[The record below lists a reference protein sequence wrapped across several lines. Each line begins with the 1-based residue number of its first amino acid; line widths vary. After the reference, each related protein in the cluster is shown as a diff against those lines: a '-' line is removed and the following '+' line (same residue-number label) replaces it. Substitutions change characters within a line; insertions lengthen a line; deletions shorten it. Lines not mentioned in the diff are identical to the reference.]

1 MSKICPLSL
10 RAWLLLLFT
19 GVWSAT
25 AVETKAEDL
34 ISFCAMGDVPYAP
47 FENKLLP
54 KQIDQ
59 LPDDIA
65 FAIHLG
71 DIKPGA
77 MPCGELVY
85 EKVATM
91 LARAKAPMF
100 IIPGDNEW
108 NDCAQPATA
117 WQHWVEHFDRFDEK
131 WNKPFDVARDP
142 KQSANFAFV
151 HQKVLFIGLN
161 VVGGKVHD
169 ASEWQVRHAAC
180 MAWVGEQFAAHGEG
194 AKAVVVFV
202 HARPSPTQVDFFLPF
217 SIAAGGLGKPVL
229 LMHGDGHVWIHDRPF
244 LSKLVQRVE
253 VDQGRLGPPVRVTV
267 TDDAD
272 EPFRFDRRLE
282 EQPVVRNFP
291 VEGLN
296 TGPAKGTLVID
307 GGSSGVVGAKIFQR
321 FVELAGGDEAQ
332 IVVVPTA
339 LSGAESFNLESFRK
353 WRLSGNPVSPASLT
367 LLHTED
373 PEVADREAFVAPL
386 RQATGIWFDGGRQ
399 WRLVDAYGGTLAER
413 EFRAVLDRGGVIGGT
428 SAGATI
434 QGSFLARGDS
444 AANTVMLGDH
454 QRGFGYLKNVAID
467 QHVVA
472 RGRQLDM
479 LEILNDPSKKMKPE
493 HDRSSLLGLGVDE
506 GTAMVVQGDRF
517 KVIGSPGGSV
527 LVYDPSTWGE
537 GLPDKHKFIRL
548 GVGSEYDL
556 HERTP
561 VKVVPPAPRKVPSA
575 KPRAKVTAPASVTK
589 NL

>member
-1 MSKICPLSL
+1 MKMTL
-10 RAWLLLLFT
+10 AALLVALC
-19 GVWSAT
+19 GG
-25 AVETKAEDL
+25 AVDSRAEDL

-54 KQIDQ
+54 KQIEQ

-71 DIKPGA
+71 DIKPGGA
-77 MPCGELVY
+77 PCGELVY
-85 EKVATM
+85 KKVASM
-91 LARAKAPMF
+91 LGESKAPMF

-108 NDCAQPATA
+108 NDCAQPAAA
-117 WQHWVEHFDRFDEK
+117 WQHWVGHFDRFDEK
-131 WNKPFDVARDP
+131 WDKPFEVERDA
-142 KQSANFAFV
+142 KQSANFAFL
-151 HQKVLFIGLN
+151 HEQVLFIGLN

-169 ASEWQVRHAAC
+169 AAEWQARHAAC
-180 MAWVGEQFAAHGEG
+180 MAWFGQQLAAHGAA

-244 LSKLVQRVE
+244 LSKQVERVE

-267 TDDAD
+267 TDDAK

-296 TGPAKGTLVID
+296 SGPEKGTLVID
-307 GGSSGVVGAKIFQR
+307 GGSGGVDGAKIFQR
-321 FVELAGGDEAQ
+321 FVELAGGANAH

-339 LSGAESFNLESFRK
+339 LSGAENYNLEALKRSK
-353 WRLSGNPVSPASLT
+353 LSTGSVVPASLVVV
-367 LLHTED
+367 HTDD
-373 PEVADREAFVAPL
+373 PAEAGSEAFVAPI
-386 RQATGIWFDGGRQ
+386 RQATGIWFGGGRQ

-413 EFRAVLDRGGVIGGT
+413 EFRAVLERGGVIGGS

-444 AANTVMLGDH
+444 AGNTAMLGDH
-454 QRGFGYLKNVAID
+454 QRGFAYLKNVAID

-479 LEILNDPSKKMKPE
+479 LEILNDPQQKMTPD
-493 HDRSSLLGLGVDE
+493 HDRAALLGLGVDE
-506 GTAMVVQGDRF
+506 GTAMVVRGDRF

-548 GVGSEYDL
+548 GTGSEYDL
-556 HERTP
+556 RTRTP
-561 VKVVPPAPRKVPSA
+561 VKVVPPAPRKVPPA
-575 KPRAKVTAPASVTK
+575 KPAPKPVALESVTK
-589 NL
+589 VP